1 MDSRGTGTNERM
13 RLIMLC
19 GVLALAGCP
28 DRSISPVDPV
38 QAGALTKDIPVDAN
52 LDILFVIDDSGST
65 GDKQALF
72 AQNYKNFV
80 SVLEGFPGGLPSL
93 HLGVVTS
100 SIDVGRD
107 VGQASCHPSTGENGT
122 LQNTSRDA
130 GNPCSPPTADRYLID
145 APGPDG
151 HRTQNYTGS
160 LTDALSC
167 ISHTGE
173 NGCGLEAP
181 LEAMKRALDGSRPE
195 NAGFLRR
202 GALLAVVLLTDE
214 DDCSADPRLFDS
226 QPPGANSRDFVCAQS
241 AYLCDQPISSM
252 PGMYTGCRVR
262 HDGLLHDPRDYAD
275 FLGALKGPS
284 GVVVALIAGN
294 PATSISTGAK
304 GAQALAVIESCST
317 MINNRTAIARP
328 AIRLDEFRRAFGD
341 RGLFR
346 TVCQTDYSGV
356 LSDAGKLLVQALS
369 PCLEGPLDT
378 TDRDAATPGLQ
389 PDCTVSEIRD
399 VGSDDPTEA
408 LIPRCRMLAENQ
420 PDRGSAPACWWVTSD
435 PVCATE
441 THLSLHV
448 ERAGPPPAGSA
459 VRVSCAAAEAA
470 ATD

>member
-1 MDSRGTGTNERM
+1 M
-13 RLIMLC
+13 RLLVLC
-19 GVLALAGCP
+19 GALVLAGCP
-28 DRSISPVDPV
+28 DRSIAPVDPA
-38 QAGALTKDIPVDAN
+38 QSGAFTKDIPVDAN

-93 HLGVVTS
+93 HVGVVTS

-107 VGQASCHPSTGENGT
+107 VGQASCRPSAGENGA
-122 LQNTSRDA
+122 LQNASRDA
-130 GNPCSPPTADRYLID
+130 GNPCAPPMIAATDRYLVD
-145 APGPDG
+145 AASPDG
-151 HRTQNYTGS
+151 HRIQNYTGS

-167 ISHTGE
+167 ISHAGE

-181 LEAMKRALDGSRPE
+181 LEAMKRALDGSHPE

-202 GALLAVVLLTDE
+202 GALLAVVILTDE

-226 QPPGANSRDFVCAQS
+226 PLPGANSRDFICAQ
-241 AYLCDQPISSM
+241 AGYLCDQPISSM

-294 PATSISTGAK
+294 PATSISTGPR
-304 GAQALAVIESCST
+304 GAQALAVVESCST

-346 TVCQTDYSGV
+346 TVCQGDYSGV
-356 LSDAGKLLVQALS
+356 LSDVGQLLVQALS
-369 PCLEGPLDT
+369 PCLEGPLDIR
-378 TDRDAATPGLQ
+378 DRDAATPGLQ

-399 VGSDDPTEA
+399 VGSDEATEA
-408 LIPRCRMLAENQ
+408 LIPRCRMLAADK
-420 PDRGSAPACWWVTSD
+420 PDRGSAPACWWVATD
-435 PVCATE
+435 PVCTTE
-441 THLSLHV
+441 TQLSLHV

-459 VRVSCAAAEAA
+459 VGVSCAAAAA
-470 ATD
+470 ADTAAR